1 MGVVSLQ
8 VVYFYQGHQ
17 LYRDA
22 VFKTEVY
29 PWKHQLMPWE
39 EFTLRV
45 SPVEDRKMVASKDR
59 GNIGRE

>member
-22 VFKTEVY
+22 VTEAY
-29 PWKHQLMPWE
+29 QWKHQLLPWE

-45 SPVEDRKMVASKDR
+45 SPIEDRKMVASKHER
-59 GNIGRE
+59 S

>member
-22 VFKTEVY
+22 VLKTKVY

-39 EFTLRV
+39 EFVLSV
-45 SPVEDRKMVASKDR
+45 SPVVDRKMVASKR
-59 GNIGRE
+59 GQDWS

>member
-22 VFKTEVY
+22 VTEAY
-29 PWKHQLMPWE
+29 QWKLQLMPWE

-45 SPVEDRKMVASKDR
+45 SPIEDRKMVASKHER
-59 GNIGRE
+59 S

>member
-22 VFKTEVY
+22 VTEAY

-45 SPVEDRKMVASKDR
+45 SPVENKMVASR
-59 GNIGRE
+59 QARIGRS

>member
-8 VVYFYQGHQ
+8 VEYFYQGHQ

-22 VFKTEVY
+22 VFKTEAY

-45 SPVEDRKMVASKDR
+45 SPGEDRKMVASRQDWS
-59 GNIGRE
+59 

>member
-17 LYRDA
+17 LFRDA
-22 VFKTEVY
+22 VLKTKAY

-39 EFTLRV
+39 EFVLSV
-45 SPVEDRKMVASKDR
+45 SPVVDRKMVASRQDWS
-59 GNIGRE
+59 